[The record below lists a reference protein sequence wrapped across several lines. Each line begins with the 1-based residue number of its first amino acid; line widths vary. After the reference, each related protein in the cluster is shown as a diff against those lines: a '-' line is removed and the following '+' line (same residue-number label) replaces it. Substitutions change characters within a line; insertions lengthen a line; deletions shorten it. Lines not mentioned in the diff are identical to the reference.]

1 MEVKR
6 CKHVTLYFKAH
17 FHSELK
23 ETGDWSDSGADV
35 VVVVGQELYPVGTK
49 TLIVMCPALSVYRQ
63 PSRSMGAER
72 CDIRPSVSNET

>member
-17 FHSELK
+17 YHSELK
-23 ETGDWSDSGADV
+23 ETIDWSDSGAEV

-49 TLIVMCPALSVYRQ
+49 TLIVMCPSSSVYRQ
-63 PSRSMGAER
+63 PSRNGSREMQHPPVG
-72 CDIRPSVSNET
+72 VQ